1 MEMKHLS
8 VISWPARRK
17 SLNSTLL
24 SCWTGR
30 GDISAQKQCPGTWT
44 PKLFGISSVQ
54 SSFQGEVRA
63 GYMGGES
70 IFYSV
75 PVYGVDGAVSEVLV
89 GVRSKKDMQSMIA
102 SKSFNGDM
110 LSCIV
115 DSRGQVVISPSE
127 LKPFLRLDDIFRSGK
142 EQKAAGELRNMQDDM
157 KQGKDGI
164 LEFSAVTKEELFLS
178 YNSLD
183 INDWFL
189 LTIIPAGIISGGAQR
204 YILQTFL
211 IIGIL
216 IVIFFLF
223 LNAIYRFYHS
233 HRMQL
238 ERLAFE
244 DPLTGGANQA
254 AFELRYRELAP
265 GMKPGIYTIAVM
277 DVRHFKMIN
286 ERFGIH
292 AGNRVLA
299 YLYRVMEGHLRED
312 QGEFMARSESDRFFL
327 CLRGCGYQEIRDRL
341 DGIIRDINSFLIRI
355 FQDTPFHSG
364 RAPAWWRN
372 RGRRL
377 PSSRIGQDWPPRAGI
392 RIWSLDVCSMMTA

>member
-1 MEMKHLS
+1 
-8 VISWPARRK
+8 
-17 SLNSTLL
+17 
-24 SCWTGR
+24 
-30 GDISAQKQCPGTWT
+30 
-44 PKLFGISSVQ
+44 
-54 SSFQGEVRA
+54 
-63 GYMGGES
+63 
-70 IFYSV
+70 
-75 PVYGVDGAVSEVLV
+75 
-89 GVRSKKDMQSMIA
+89 MIA

-233 HRMQL
+233 HRM
-238 ERLAFE
+238 
-244 DPLTGGANQA
+244 
-254 AFELRYRELAP
+254 
-265 GMKPGIYTIAVM
+265 
-277 DVRHFKMIN
+277 
-286 ERFGIH
+286 
-292 AGNRVLA
+292 
-299 YLYRVMEGHLRED
+299 
-312 QGEFMARSESDRFFL
+312 
-327 CLRGCGYQEIRDRL
+327 
-341 DGIIRDINSFLIRI
+341 
-355 FQDTPFHSG
+355 
-364 RAPAWWRN
+364 
-372 RGRRL
+372 
-377 PSSRIGQDWPPRAGI
+377 
-392 RIWSLDVCSMMTA
+392 